1 MKRGRQAARALVAA
15 GIAVVG
21 GDSSGGVQAGAQ
33 TSCTVSIAV
42 ANVHVASNSTYV
54 VPGTLTQACGAVSAS
69 WDMQQGARLISSWF
83 LWNGGSTPLSEG
95 QSDKAYFFPSTN
107 PLGTYQASP
116 NSADDTNYDAI
127 PQNSYQFSIKV
138 NSRISIS
145 GYRSPKNVYVRARVS
160 QFNLNA
166 NSVSAAGPTR
176 RAAASSSIRTGVV
189 GSASA
194 LKRPART
201 ATPLTSRPLARPPNV
216 SGDRQSDPDDLGPD
230 FDGHFPVILTSLV
243 ETRSVLEGEY
253 EKGHRRGCNC
263 RHCDFRRGMR

>member
-1 MKRGRQAARALVAA
+1 MKRARQAALALLVA

-54 VPGTLTQACGAVSAS
+54 VPGTLTQGCGAVSAS

-95 QSDKAYFFPSTN
+95 QSDKANFFPSTN

-116 NSADDTNYDAI
+116 NSADDTNYDAL

-145 GYRSPKNVYVRARVS
+145 GYRSPKNVYVRARVT
-160 QFNLNA
+160 QFNLNTNFGLGSWT
-166 NSVSAAGPTR
+166 NSRGRSVVFYQYRGGWERVGAKPTGKDGYT
-176 RAAASSSIRTGVV
+176 AY
-189 GSASA
+189 
-194 LKRPART
+194 LKVRSPARRSYRAIVSPT
-201 ATPLTSRPLARPPNV
+201 ATIWDQTSPGISR
-216 SGDRQSDPDDLGPD
+216 
-230 FDGHFPVILTSLV
+230 
-243 ETRSVLEGEY
+243 
-253 EKGHRRGCNC
+253 
-263 RHCDFRRGMR
+263 